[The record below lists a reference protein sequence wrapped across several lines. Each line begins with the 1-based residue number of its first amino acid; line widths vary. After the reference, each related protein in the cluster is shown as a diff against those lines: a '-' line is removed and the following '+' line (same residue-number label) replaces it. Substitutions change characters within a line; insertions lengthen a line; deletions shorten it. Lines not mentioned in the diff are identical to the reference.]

1 LFGAV
6 LQLAPW
12 VDTATGAYGLGIG
25 LTLLAPVA
33 VFGLG
38 AAIWRNLLAASSG
51 ALLIGL
57 THLFTYYPQVWSGW
71 PQLFGI
77 LLVLGLWGVT
87 ISYLERPTWRCAVL
101 AGILLGAIVV
111 VHGTELYTSAIV
123 LVILACAN
131 WRAIRWRRL
140 WTDGLV
146 AIAVAIAC
154 AAPYLPLLLHW
165 AGSGGAYTVGNEDG
179 SAIEQ
184 GAASALQS
192 LGLFSLDALGV
203 DFPIRCLLVVL
214 GLAYAFRLHVGRA
227 MVAITSV
234 FVAMAVIT
242 TLFNSVPVVRTVF
255 AATYPWSLPYRH
267 LTFASIGL
275 AMLAGAGFVFVG
287 SRWSTWLV
295 RVRGEMARRRLS
307 RIGRLLVVTWL
318 VLSCWAI
325 IVLLGIEADRV
336 GSMTGDDTAAMGWLQ
351 ANVRPGEVVV
361 NDTYAD
367 AGIWAPY
374 KAGVEIMFYR
384 SVSDPST
391 LDARQLVLDNVASL
405 DQNPAAATAAC
416 ALNARYVYYGAA
428 NTAWQS
434 RAFPPLENLRNS
446 AALAEVFAHGYAAVF
461 AIKSACSS

>member
-1 LFGAV
+1 
-6 LQLAPW
+6 
-12 VDTATGAYGLGIG
+12 
-25 LTLLAPVA
+25 
-33 VFGLG
+33 
-38 AAIWRNLLAASSG
+38 
-51 ALLIGL
+51 
-57 THLFTYYPQVWSGW
+57 
-71 PQLFGI
+71 
-77 LLVLGLWGVT
+77 
-87 ISYLERPTWRCAVL
+87 
-101 AGILLGAIVV
+101 
-111 VHGTELYTSAIV
+111 
-123 LVILACAN
+123 
-131 WRAIRWRRL
+131 
-140 WTDGLV
+140 
-146 AIAVAIAC
+146 
-154 AAPYLPLLLHW
+154 
-165 AGSGGAYTVGNEDG
+165 
-179 SAIEQ
+179 
-184 GAASALQS
+184 
-192 LGLFSLDALGV
+192 
-203 DFPIRCLLVVL
+203 
-214 GLAYAFRLHVGRA
+214 